1 MFFKTLP
8 AGKPGLVPHT
18 YMSSP
23 DASDS
28 LDALSANRA
37 FGYYCV
43 LGLTIVSMTLDFET
57 KPCAR
62 SCSLVV

>member
-1 MFFKTLP
+1 MFSKTLP

-43 LGLTIVSMTLDFET
+43 LGLTIVTLDFET
-57 KPCAR
+57 KPR